1 MPSTGLPHNVRR
13 LLDSTVKTITK
24 ACRGGETG
32 RHSGLKIRRQR
43 KTACRFDSGPRHQDE
58 MKVFNLC
65 CDQDHKFEGW
75 FASGEEFD
83 RQSEAALIEC
93 PVCASTDV
101 HKLLSA
107 PRLNLGGPVEASDSS
122 SKEPVAMPND
132 ESMRSMMLQIARH
145 VAANSEDVGERFP
158 EEARRIHY
166 DEAPKRSIRGMA
178 SKEEA
183 AELKDEG
190 IEVMPVP
197 FGNLLKNPLQ

>member
-1 MPSTGLPHNVRR
+1 
-13 LLDSTVKTITK
+13 
-24 ACRGGETG
+24 
-32 RHSGLKIRRQR
+32 
-43 KTACRFDSGPRHQDE
+43 
-58 MKVFNLC
+58 MKVFDLC
-65 CDQDHKFEGW
+65 CDQEHPFEGW
-75 FASGEEFD
+75 FASGEDFD
-83 RQSEAALIEC
+83 RQFAVGMIEC
-93 PVCASTDV
+93 PVCASVDV
-101 HKLLSA
+101 RKLLSA
-107 PRLNLGGPVEASDSS
+107 PRLNLGGAQDATDSS

-145 VAANSEDVGERFP
+145 IAANSEDVGERFP

-178 SKEEA
+178 SKEDA

>member
-1 MPSTGLPHNVRR
+1 
-13 LLDSTVKTITK
+13 
-24 ACRGGETG
+24 
-32 RHSGLKIRRQR
+32 
-43 KTACRFDSGPRHQDE
+43 

-65 CDQDHKFEGW
+65 CDQDHLFEGW
-75 FASGEEFD
+75 FSSGDEFD
-83 RQSEAALIEC
+83 RQLGAALIQC
-93 PVCASTDV
+93 PVCASADV
-101 HKLLSA
+101 RKLLSA
-107 PRLNLGGPVEASDSS
+107 PRLNLGNGVEGSEPPG
-122 SKEPVAMPND
+122 KEAVAMPND

-166 DEAPKRSIRGMA
+166 DEAPKRSIRGVA

>member
-1 MPSTGLPHNVRR
+1 
-13 LLDSTVKTITK
+13 
-24 ACRGGETG
+24 
-32 RHSGLKIRRQR
+32 
-43 KTACRFDSGPRHQDE
+43 
-58 MKVFNLC
+58 MKVFDLC
-65 CDQDHKFEGW
+65 CDQEHLFEGW

-83 RQSEAALIEC
+83 RQLEAALIEC

-101 HKLLSA
+101 RKLLSA
-107 PRLNLGGPVEASDSS
+107 PRLNLGSGPEASELSG
-122 SKEPVAMPND
+122 KEAVAMPNH

-166 DEAPKRSIRGMA
+166 DEAPKRSIRGVA
-178 SKEEA
+178 SREEA

-197 FGNLLKNPLQ
+197 FANLLKNPLQ